1 MKKRLSILCVLAT
14 LTAMLVGCGSDDT
27 HTILSCA
34 DVVSAYE
41 EAGYEVWHQEY
52 AEEEREYLCEI
63 AAENDDGDSIHFR
76 FFDSKEQAEEYAKE
90 RKWNVLLWA
99 YAAVSG
105 DPTWLYTEVYDTIEI
120 EYDNKD
126 LYKPFQELS

>member
-1 MKKRLSILCVLAT
+1 MKNRLSILCVLAT
-14 LTAMLVGCGSDDT
+14 LTAMLMGCGSDDT
-27 HTILSCA
+27 HTILSCT

-52 AEEEREYLCEI
+52 AEEERDYLCEI
-63 AAENDDGDSIHFR
+63 AVENDDGDSIHFH

-105 DPTWLYTEVYDTIEI
+105 EPTWLYTEVYDTIEI